1 MAVAGGWSAVMSL
14 TAEPP
19 RVAVAINRDGFRD
32 CDEFWRWHV
41 QHPPGQ
47 GYAYGAQGWLLMVKV
62 VLTPAIFGGR

>member
-1 MAVAGGWSAVMSL
+1 MSQ
-14 TAEPP
+14 T

-62 VLTPAIFGGR
+62 VLSDWSFHSEPS